1 MKRFLATLA
10 LTCVLSGS
18 ALAGTIPTCGLTAD
32 EPPTEA
38 TETTE
43 LGHVPTSDSTSP
55 REVATPGLSI
65 LLTLL
70 DLAF

>member
-32 EPPTEA
+32 EPT
-38 TETTE
+38 TTE
-43 LGHVPTSDSTSP
+43 PTGSGNIPSTDSTSLG
-55 REVATPGLSI
+55 EIPGVDVSI

>member
-18 ALAGTIPTCGLTAD
+18 AFAGTIPTCGLTSE
-32 EPPTEA
+32 EPTTEA
-38 TETTE
+38 TEP
-43 LGHVPTSDSTSP
+43 GHIPTSDSTSP
-55 REVATPGLSI
+55 GEMPGVDVSI